1 MPSRK
6 PKEPKSKSLPAP
18 PVETAKP
25 GKAAKPPEPHAP
37 ESPVAKAAPK
47 PASVTHAPVP
57 RDPNGPKRLFL
68 IDAMG
73 FIFRAFFAP
82 MPMRMRSPG
91 GLPTNVP
98 FLFSNMVRKLIKDW
112 QPDYLGVVFDVSA
125 PTFRDKLFADYKAQ
139 RPPMPED
146 LSVQIPFVR
155 KFCEAMR
162 LPILEYPGYEAD
174 DVIGAM
180 SRLATA
186 KKLQTLIVT
195 SDKDM
200 LQLVNKDVLVLNP
213 TKGDLLIDE
222 KKVEELMGVPP
233 SKVAD
238 VMALMG
244 DSIDN
249 IPGARDPNDK
259 PAPGERRKPGIGDVG
274 AKQLIQQFGSAEET
288 LKHASE
294 VKRASYREALEN
306 NAKFVVL
313 SKQLATI
320 PTDAPVKLDL
330 KSLEL
335 EEPDVAALRDLYV
348 ELGFSSLLRELTP
361 LASQRKDEAE
371 IDYAPLDLPSG
382 LESFL
387 KAVPAGRETAI
398 WLALDAQED
407 DEKGF
412 GSAVLSVE
420 VSSKEGLA
428 RTIANDLENKSLS
441 AMAPF
446 LADPKRP
453 KIVHDPK
460 LFRLLAAPD
469 SVNDPKAMAGIK
481 HATILYS
488 YLLRPTTSKHS
499 FAEVVLR
506 HLNRTLSGAPG
517 ERADFLQR
525 VAPVLRAEVEKQDL
539 LEVYEKI
546 DLPLAPVLAR
556 MEAAGV
562 RVDPRELDR
571 ISTHLADEMARLEK
585 TIFEMAGSEFNINS
599 PQQLAEVLFDKL
611 NLSPPRMGRFK
622 PKSRSTAADVLEELS
637 EVHELPKKIIEY
649 RELTKLKS
657 NYADVLPRLI
667 YPLTGRLHTS
677 FCQTG
682 TATGRLSSSNPNL
695 QNIPIRTELGREI
708 RAAFVAPAGSLLL
721 SADYSQIELR
731 ILAHL
736 SQDPVLTEA
745 FQRGEDIHSR
755 TAQEVFGVGP
765 MAQTREH
772 RRVAKVI
779 NFGVIYGLSA
789 FGLAQQLGIEQK
801 EAAHFIAV
809 YFERYSG
816 VKKYLDAQIAETRKT
831 GFTRTMFGRIRPI
844 PEIDSPQ
851 ANMRSFAER
860 TAMNTPMQ
868 GAAADLIKLAMIELD
883 RRLPAEKFQA
893 KMTLQVHDELL
904 FEAPDSEIPDLR
916 SLVKDVME
924 NVHKFRVPIVAE
936 TKVGPN
942 WRDMK

>member
-6 PKEPKSKSLPAP
+6 PKELKSKSRPA
-18 PVETAKP
+18 TGAQTT
-25 GKAAKPPEPHAP
+25 KPPEPRAP
-37 ESPVAKAAPK
+37 EPPAAKPTLK
-47 PASVTHAPVP
+47 YASVVNAPVL
-57 RDPNGPKRLFL
+57 RDPNGPERLFL

-98 FLFSNMVRKLIKDW
+98 FLFSNMVRKIIKDW
-112 QPDYLGVVFDVSA
+112 KPDYLGVVFDVSA

-155 KFCEAMR
+155 QFCEAMR
-162 LPILEYPGYEAD
+162 LPILEYSGYEAD
-174 DVIGAM
+174 DVIGTM

-222 KKVEELMGVPP
+222 KKVEDLMGVPP

-288 LKHASE
+288 LKRAAE
-294 VKRASYREALEN
+294 VKRASYREALEKC
-306 NAKFVVL
+306 AKFVLL

-320 PTDAPVKLDL
+320 PTDAPVELNL
-330 KSLEL
+330 KSLVL
-335 EEPDVAALRDLYV
+335 EEPDLAALRDLYV

-361 LASQRKDEAE
+361 LASMHTDDAE
-371 IDYAPLDLPSG
+371 TDYAPLDLPAG

-387 KAVPAGRETAI
+387 TAVPAGRDTAV
-398 WLALDAQED
+398 WLGLDAQEA
-407 DEKGF
+407 DEEGF

-420 VSSKEGLA
+420 VSSKENLA
-428 RTIANDLENKSLS
+428 RIAANDLENKSLS
-441 AMAPF
+441 EMAQF
-446 LADPKRP
+446 LADPKRS

-460 LFRLLAAPD
+460 LFHLLAAPD
-469 SVNDPKAMAGIK
+469 SIRDRKAIAGIK

-488 YLLRPTTSKHS
+488 YLLRPTTAKHS

-506 HLNRTLSGAPG
+506 HLNRTLSGASG

-525 VAPVLRAEVEKQDL
+525 VAPVLRAEVEKQGL
-539 LEVYEKI
+539 LDVYEKI

-562 RVDPRELDR
+562 RVDCKELDR
-571 ISTHLADEMARLEK
+571 ISTHLADEMAKLEK

-637 EVHELPKKIIEY
+637 EVHDLPKKIIEY

-667 YPLTGRLHTS
+667 YPLTERLHTS

-736 SQDPVLTEA
+736 SHDPVLTEA

-801 EAAHFIAV
+801 EAAHFISV

-816 VKKYLDAQIAETRKT
+816 VKKFLDAQIAETRKT
-831 GFTRTMFGRIRPI
+831 GFTRTLFGRTRPI
-844 PEIDSPQ
+844 PEISSPQ
-851 ANMRSFAER
+851 ANMRNFAER

-904 FEAPDSEIPDLR
+904 FEAPESEIPRLR
-916 SLVKDVME
+916 ALVKDVME